1 MCSFASRGRLH
12 YIGFLLLVLL
22 IGSQSS
28 RAQPAGQWTDVIPLP
43 SIPIAAALLPDGRV
57 LGWSSNTLTTFEGD
71 IGATPSQTF
80 TSLTTPQSGQSASTL
95 VTNPPHDMF
104 CPGTAY
110 LPNGQILVNGGSSSP
125 ETSIYD
131 PPSSTWSSDAEM
143 NVPRGY
149 NADVLLSNGSV
160 FTLGGSWAGGGS
172 DDKIGELWGPGQ
184 GWRRLVGIS
193 AQPITGPD
201 PEDVNQGFV
210 VRGDNHA
217 WLFAVRDGRVFHAG
231 PSAEMH
237 WITTDG
243 GGTIVSAGNRAD
255 DPYSMNGNAVL
266 YDIELIFKTGGAP
279 AYTSGPWGNAV
290 ATTNTYVININAAI
304 ADPQNPVVVRP
315 TAPMNFPRTYANA
328 VVLPTGQILVV
339 GGQTI
344 GETFSDT
351 NAVLIPELWD
361 PATERF
367 TQLAPMQTP
376 RVYHSVA
383 LLLPDGRVFAGGGGQ
398 CGDCATNHPNAEIF
412 SPPYLFAPDGTPA
425 TRPDITNAPS
435 ARKLGETITVT
446 ATENLSSFA
455 LIRLSV
461 VTHSTNNDQRRIP
474 LGIQSQPSAGQ
485 YVLAIPADPGTVP
498 LGYYMLLAIDA
509 NGVPSQG
516 SMILISSS

>member
-28 RAQPAGQWTDVIPLP
+28 RAQPAGQWTHVILLP
-43 SIPIAAALLPDGRV
+43 IIPIAAALLPDGRV
-57 LGWSSNTLTTFEGD
+57 LGWSSNTLTTFEND

-80 TSLTTPQSGQSASTL
+80 TSLATPQSPYWSRPEL
-95 VTNPPHDMF
+95 VTNPPYDMF

-110 LPNGQILVNGGSSSP
+110 LPNGQLLVNGGSSSP

-131 PPSSTWSSDAEM
+131 PPSSTWSSDAPM

-149 NADVLLSNGSV
+149 NASVLLSNGSV
-160 FTLGGSWAGGGS
+160 FTLGGSFTGGS
-172 DDKIGELWGPGQ
+172 DDKIGELWAPGQ

-201 PEDVNQGFV
+201 PEDVGYGFAF
-210 VRGDNHA
+210 RGDKHA

-243 GGTIVSAGNRAD
+243 DGTIVSAGNRAD
-255 DPYSMNGNAVL
+255 DPYSMNGNAVM
-266 YDIELIFKTGGAP
+266 YDIGLIFKAGGAP
-279 AYTSGPWGNAV
+279 AYTSGRWGDAA
-290 ATTNTYVININAAI
+290 ATTRTYVIDINAAI

-315 TAPMNFPRTYANA
+315 TAPMTFPRTYANA

-339 GGQTI
+339 GGQTP
-344 GETFSDT
+344 GVTFSDD
-351 NAVLIPELWD
+351 NPVLIPELWD
-361 PATERF
+361 PATESF

-383 LLLPDGRVFAGGGGQ
+383 LLLSDGRAFAGGGGQ
-398 CGDCATNHPNAEIF
+398 CGDCAVNHPNARSFRLPI
-412 SPPYLFAPDGTPA
+412 SSRRMALWRRAQRSLTP
-425 TRPDITNAPS
+425 
-435 ARKLGETITVT
+435 L
-446 ATENLSSFA
+446 
-455 LIRLSV
+455 
-461 VTHSTNNDQRRIP
+461 QRER
-474 LGIQSQPSAGQ
+474 S
-485 YVLAIPADPGTVP
+485 DK
-498 LGYYMLLAIDA
+498 
-509 NGVPSQG
+509 PSQ
-516 SMILISSS
+516 